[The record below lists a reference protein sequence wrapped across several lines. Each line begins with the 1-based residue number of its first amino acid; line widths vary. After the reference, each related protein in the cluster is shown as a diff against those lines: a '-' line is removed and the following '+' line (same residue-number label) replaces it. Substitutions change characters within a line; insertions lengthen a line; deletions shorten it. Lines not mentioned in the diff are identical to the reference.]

1 MTLSDPML
9 ICLFLS
15 LLFFLALLRP
25 QLAIL
30 ACLAILPSYLLK
42 LSLFGIPTTV
52 LELSIYATFIGS
64 FISLFFLT
72 LILSR
77 KGERVG
83 VRDFFWPILAWLS
96 ITLISALF
104 SENTKIALGGW
115 KAWVFDPILVLILIT
130 RFFKPADLWKIVAS
144 LSVSSAVLSFYGLI
158 EYFVRPEQLGDG
170 RLDSVFDPANYH
182 AMLVGPI
189 IVLAIGFIFNQQ
201 TPRAWKY
208 CLGIASAI
216 NLTALVFTFS
226 YGGYLA
232 VLGGLIILG
241 FLTLNNIWKKRMI
254 FGALVIFIIFLAL
267 ASPTKKFQD
276 LFEFQERSSG
286 HARLEI
292 WQTSWLIFKEH
303 PIIGVGLNNFEDVYR
318 ETIPRVAFPPLEWL
332 GAQPHN
338 LYLALLT
345 QIGLLGFAAFA
356 WIIIQFFKSAFRQS
370 NQIFTTHCLLLA
382 SMSTILIHG
391 LVDTPYFKNDLSVIF
406 WTVIALSIVLRL
418 EKDKKICYNTDMP
431 SSENSTLAITAPKFN
446 WVKSRRD
453 VKLLI
458 LRIF

>member
-9 ICLFLS
+9 IYLFLS

-42 LSLFGIPTTV
+42 LSIFGIPTTV

-64 FISLFFLT
+64 FLFVLFSNGLKFIN
-72 LILSR
+72 LDLFKNCKLKIKNSKSNLL
-77 KGERVG
+77 
-83 VRDFFWPILAWLS
+83 WPIAAWLI

-115 KAWVFDPILVLILIT
+115 KAWVLDPILVLILIIG
-130 RFFKPADLWKIVAS
+130 FFKPADLWKITAS
-144 LSVSSAVLSFYGLI
+144 LSVSSAVLSFYGLA
-158 EYFVRPEQLGDG
+158 EYFVWPWQLGDG

-182 AMLVGPI
+182 AMLIGPI
-189 IVLAIGFIFNQQ
+189 IVLAVGFILSSQ
-201 TPRAWKY
+201 TPQIWRF
-208 CLGIASAI
+208 CLGLAAAV

-241 FLTLNNIWKKRMI
+241 FLTLNKIWKKRMVL
-254 FGALVIFIIFLAL
+254 GALIIFIVFLAL
-267 ASPTKKFQD
+267 AAPTKKFQD
-276 LFEFQERSSG
+276 IFEYKERSSG

-292 WQTSWLIFKEH
+292 WQTSWLIFKEQ
-303 PIIGVGLNNFEDVYR
+303 PTIGAGLNNFEDVYR

-332 GAQPHN
+332 VAQPHN

-345 QIGLLGFAAFA
+345 QTGLLGFVAFFWLVVKFFQTINSTNYKLQTTNFAAM
-356 WIIIQFFKSAFRQS
+356 SA
-370 NQIFTTHCLLLA
+370 
-382 SMSTILIHG
+382 ILIHG

-418 EKDKKICYNTDMP
+418 EKDKKI
-431 SSENSTLAITAPKFN
+431 
-446 WVKSRRD
+446 
-453 VKLLI
+453 
-458 LRIF
+458 

>member
-1 MTLSDPML
+1 MTLSDPMSIYL
-9 ICLFLS
+9 FLTLLFFLS
-15 LLFFLALLRP
+15 LLRP
-25 QLAIL
+25 QWAIL
-30 ACLAILPSYLLK
+30 ICLAILPSYLLK
-42 LSLFGIPTTV
+42 LSVFGIPTTV
-52 LELSIYATFIGS
+52 LELSIYIIFIGS
-64 FISLFFLT
+64 FLFVLFSNGLKFINLDLFKNCKLKIKNT
-72 LILSR
+72 KTTILC
-77 KGERVG
+77 
-83 VRDFFWPILAWLS
+83 PIIAWLS

-104 SENTKIALGGW
+104 SENIQTALGGW
-115 KAWVFDPILVLILIT
+115 KAWVFDPILVLLLIIG
-130 RFFKPADLWKIVAS
+130 FFKPAHLWKIIAS
-144 LSVSSAVLSFYGLI
+144 LSVSGAVLSFYGLL
-158 EYFVRPEQLGDG
+158 EYLLWPGQLGDG

-189 IVLAIGFIFNQQ
+189 IVLAIGFILNQQ

-216 NLTALVFTFS
+216 NLIALIFTFS

-303 PIIGVGLNNFEDVYR
+303 PIIGVGLNNFENVYR

-332 GAQPHN
+332 GAQPPHP
-338 LYLALLT
+338 YLALLT
-345 QIGLLGFAAFA
+345 QTGLLGLLAFL
-356 WIIIQFFKSAFRQS
+356 WIIIQFFKSAFQQS
-370 NQIFTTHCLLLA
+370 NQILNTYYLLLA
-382 SMSTILIHG
+382 SMS
-391 LVDTPYFKNDLSVIF
+391 
-406 WTVIALSIVLRL
+406 
-418 EKDKKICYNTDMP
+418 
-431 SSENSTLAITAPKFN
+431 
-446 WVKSRRD
+446 
-453 VKLLI
+453 
-458 LRIF
+458 